1 MLIVLE
7 GLDGAGKSTQLGMLR
22 EHLSS
27 CGMKVEYLHFPR
39 YDAPVIGDM
48 IGSFLRGDFGSINQ
62 VHPKVVAY
70 FFAEDRHA
78 AAPLIRKMLDNGSVV
93 ILDRYVYSNIAFQ
106 CAKTGGLQERESLR
120 KWIYETEYGAYSI
133 PRPDLNLFLD
143 VPISFVD
150 DRLHTSRKDDDN
162 RGYLEG
168 KSDIHEADIEFQ
180 KKVREIYLEQCA
192 LDPDFRRIDCGDEN
206 GLMLKAEEIFNRI
219 RKEVE
224 AVIAPQEIRQ

>member
-7 GLDGAGKSTQLGMLR
+7 GLDGAGKSTQLKMLR
-22 EHLSS
+22 EYLVS
-27 CGMKVEYLHFPR
+27 CGRKVEYLHFPR
-39 YDAPVIGDM
+39 YEAPVIGDM
-48 IGSFLRGDFGSINQ
+48 IGSFLRGDFGSIDQ

-78 AAPLIRKMLDNGSVV
+78 AAPDIRRMLESGSVV

-106 CAKTGGLQERESLR
+106 CAKLEGAEAKGTLRE
-120 KWIYETEYGAYSI
+120 WIYETEYKVFSI
-133 PRPDLNLFLD
+133 PKPDLNLFLD

-150 DRLHTSRKDDDN
+150 GKLHESRKGDDN

-180 KKVREIYLEQCA
+180 KKVREIYLQQCA
-192 LDPDFRRIDCGDEN
+192 ADPDFRRIDCSNESGR
-206 GLMLKAEEIFNRI
+206 MLKAEEIFSRI
-219 RKEVE
+219 KAEVE
-224 AVIAPQEIRQ
+224 SKMA